1 VADSIESRNLG
12 GYKECYEILSQSED
26 QHKTYVNILGP
37 DVSLFRGS
45 ELADFDKREK
55 FLKRIQVAA
64 NHLLDVYCRE
74 EANGEVDSLS
84 LSQHPS
90 HGAKE
95 SADKLYKSLQ
105 RHWSCSCP
113 PRATETS
120 GTREARLSLTRY
132 RQFAPRVP
140 RRPLA
145 SLSFEVVLPVCN
157 NSAEWKVTNFE
168 VQSMK

>member
-1 VADSIESRNLG
+1 LTSGARTQFPKLANVADSIESQNLG

-26 QHKTYVNILGP
+26 QHKTYVGILGP

-64 NHLLDVYCRE
+64 KHLLEVYCRE

-105 RHWSCSCP
+105 RHWSKGSTTQFNSVSSV
-113 PRATETS
+113 RTKSSAKT
-120 GTREARLSLTRY
+120 ARFVKFRSRT
-132 RQFAPRVP
+132 
-140 RRPLA
+140 A
-145 SLSFEVVLPVCN
+145 SL
-157 NSAEWKVTNFE
+157 
-168 VQSMK
+168 QR